1 MVGPGRASPISSL
14 DAMAERAR
22 GARIGGRRAVRHY
35 PEWRRGLDIAIAAAA
50 LLSLLPVML
59 LTALAIWTQGGGPV
73 LFRQVRIGRGGKPF
87 DCLKFRTMRA
97 DAEARLPGMI
107 DAEWRAARKFRHDAR
122 VTRLGGLLRRSS
134 VDELPQLVNVLR
146 GEMSLVGPRPIV
158 FDEAALYGRRLVR
171 YCAVR
176 PGLTGLWQVSG
187 RNDVTYRRRIA
198 MDVWLVRNL
207 TLSVYFAILART
219 VPAVLSR
226 RGVY

>member
-1 MVGPGRASPISSL
+1 
-14 DAMAERAR
+14 MAERAR
-22 GARIGGRRAVRHY
+22 GARISGRRTVRHH
-35 PEWRRGLDIAIAAAA
+35 PEWRRAFDIAIAAAA

-59 LTALAIWTQGGGPV
+59 LTGLAIRIQDGGPV
-73 LFRQVRIGRGGKPF
+73 LFRQVRIGRDGRPF

-107 DAEWRAARKFRHDAR
+107 DAEWRTARKFRHDAR

-158 FDEAALYGRRLVR
+158 FEEAALYGRRLVL

-198 MDVWLVRNL
+198 MDAWLVRNL
-207 TLSVYFAILART
+207 TLRVYFAILART